1 GLMTSHVARVA
12 ECQSLAADGVTPR
25 EAAERLKKNRF
36 YVEKLFE
43 QAANFTA
50 DELRDAIVRLAELD
64 LALKGGS
71 RLAGELEFS
80 RALVDLGTSSLQAS
94 RQRLDRRA
102 VAQVLEP
109 LASCG
114 PDALLLLFDVGHDVK
129 TPASRAAR
137 S

>member
-1 GLMTSHVARVA
+1 

-25 EAAERLKKNRF
+25 EGAERLKKNRF

-71 RLAGELEFS
+71 RLAGEFEFS
-80 RALVDLGTSSLQAS
+80 RALVDLTRPREATPVVWPATFAGSLARDHQAPESTPPLSRLQA
-94 RQRLDRRA
+94 LPAGDR
-102 VAQVLEP
+102 
-109 LASCG
+109 G
-114 PDALLLLFDVGHDVK
+114 PWLGA
-129 TPASRAAR
+129 
-137 S
+137 